1 MALRTAFT
9 GKLVLCALVF
19 AASMLTALPSPSLA
33 QEPKVDPFAKPKKI
47 PQAPA
52 KLPRVTGDKTKN
64 LDFLFGALKAAPDE
78 ESAKAVEARI
88 WSLWTATSSDTAAL
102 LMLRAKLAMDSKDMD
117 VAVKLLDAVI
127 KLRPDYIEAWN
138 RRATLYYLKNDYARS
153 MEDIRQV
160 LIREPRHFG
169 ALAGLGMIMQE
180 TGDDKHALDAFRKAL
195 AINPYLDKI
204 PDLVKTLSEK
214 VEGRDI

>member
-1 MALRTAFT
+1 MGAFVLSGTAGIAVAQDPRFNPPGMQKT
-9 GKLVLCALVF
+9 
-19 AASMLTALPSPSLA
+19 LPGAPS
-33 QEPKVDPFAKPKKI
+33 
-47 PQAPA
+47 
-52 KLPRVTGDKTKN
+52 KLPNVFGERTKN

-78 ESAKAVEARI
+78 ESAKAVEAKI
-88 WSLWTATSSDTAAL
+88 WAVWTATPSDTAAL
-102 LMLRAKLAMDSKDMD
+102 LMLRAKTAMDRKEMD
-117 VAVKLLDAVI
+117 VALELLDSVI
-127 KLRPDYIEAWN
+127 KLRPDYVEAWN
-138 RRATLYYLKNDYARS
+138 RRATLYYLQNDYARS

-195 AINPYLDKI
+195 AINPHMERL